1 MKSIRVLLVF
11 VLFSAVSTLA
21 QFKSQE
27 SRPNVAEGLM
37 QESPSTV
44 FLGWFNPEK
53 FQMHHSLSLSY
64 QTFDGHGLSLGTYT
78 NSMLYDFADNV
89 RARADIS
96 LSYSPYNSFSKFGK
110 NDFSSI
116 YLSRAQL
123 DYKPWDN
130 VTVQVQYRNSPYRY
144 YSPFYSPWHT
154 EDGF

>member
-1 MKSIRVLLVF
+1 MKMIP
-11 VLFSAVSTLA
+11 VLFAAMVVFSVSGVA
-21 QFKSQE
+21 QFRSQE
-27 SRPNVAEGLM
+27 AKPNVAEGLM
-37 QESPSTV
+37 KENASSF

-78 NSMLYDFADNV
+78 NSMLYDFADNL

-110 NDFSSI
+110 NDFSSV

-123 DYKPWDN
+123 DYKPWEN

-144 YSPFYSPWHT
+144 YSPFHSPWYM